1 MKKVLLATLFAA
13 FSLGMSAQAFEYVP
27 LDANTG
33 RPLVP
38 NVPSVP
44 SVPSIQSYG
53 FGAPTPPRSQTSVV
67 GGYVKAQDGR
77 FVRVKI
83 RVCAR
88 IGQYEGP
95 YVVAVYHS
103 DARSWMN
110 NGTVRAQRVSSGDG
124 QFIVDNFEWSALTT
138 LYGTVIFQL
147 LIFNSW
153 RKFRGRII
161 DLWYA
166 LVYCPFIYKAIFCFV
181 LPTYP
186 LPFLAKMG
194 ILEASKYLDCW
205 SSKLTAVLRRQC
217 FSIS

>member
-38 NVPSVP
+38 NASVP
-44 SVPSIQSYG
+44 SVPSIQSYS
-53 FGAPTPPRSQTSVV
+53 FGAPTPPISQTSVV

-103 DARSWMN
+103 DARRWMN
-110 NGTVRAQRVSSGDG
+110 NGTVRAQRISSGDG
-124 QFIVDNFEWSALTT
+124 QFIVDNFEWSVLTA
-138 LYGTVIFQL
+138 LYGTVY
-147 LIFNSW
+147 FN
-153 RKFRGRII
+153 
-161 DLWYA
+161 Y
-166 LVYCPFIYKAIFCFV
+166 
-181 LPTYP
+181 
-186 LPFLAKMG
+186 
-194 ILEASKYLDCW
+194 
-205 SSKLTAVLRRQC
+205 
-217 FSIS
+217 

>member
-44 SVPSIQSYG
+44 SVPSIQSYS
-53 FGAPTPPRSQTSVV
+53 FGAPTPPISQTSVV

-88 IGQYEGP
+88 IGQYEG
-95 YVVAVYHS
+95 AVYHS
-103 DARSWMN
+103 DARRWMN
-110 NGTVRAQRVSSGDG
+110 NGTVRAQRISSGDG

-138 LYGTVIFQL
+138 LYGTVY
-147 LIFNSW
+147 FN
-153 RKFRGRII
+153 
-161 DLWYA
+161 Y
-166 LVYCPFIYKAIFCFV
+166 
-181 LPTYP
+181 
-186 LPFLAKMG
+186 
-194 ILEASKYLDCW
+194 
-205 SSKLTAVLRRQC
+205 
-217 FSIS
+217 

>member
-27 LDANTG
+27 LDSNTG

-53 FGAPTPPRSQTSVV
+53 FGAPTPPISRTSVV
-67 GGYVKAQDGR
+67 GGYVKTQDGR

-88 IGQYEGP
+88 IGKYEGP

-103 DARSWMN
+103 DAKRWMN
-110 NGTVRAQRVSSGDG
+110 NGTLHRAQRISSGDG
-124 QFIVDNFEWSALTT
+124 QFIVDNFEWFALTS
-138 LYGTVIFQL
+138 LYGKVY
-147 LIFNSW
+147 FN
-153 RKFRGRII
+153 
-161 DLWYA
+161 Y
-166 LVYCPFIYKAIFCFV
+166 
-181 LPTYP
+181 
-186 LPFLAKMG
+186 
-194 ILEASKYLDCW
+194 
-205 SSKLTAVLRRQC
+205 
-217 FSIS
+217 

>member
-1 MKKVLLATLFAA
+1 MKKVLLATLLAA

-67 GGYVKAQDGR
+67 GGYVKTRDGR

-83 RVCAR
+83 RVCDR

-103 DARSWMN
+103 DARRWMN
-110 NGTVRAQRVSSGDG
+110 DGTVRAQRISSGDG

-138 LYGTVIFQL
+138 LYGTVY
-147 LIFNSW
+147 FN
-153 RKFRGRII
+153 
-161 DLWYA
+161 Y
-166 LVYCPFIYKAIFCFV
+166 
-181 LPTYP
+181 
-186 LPFLAKMG
+186 
-194 ILEASKYLDCW
+194 
-205 SSKLTAVLRRQC
+205 
-217 FSIS
+217 

>member
-1 MKKVLLATLFAA
+1 M
-13 FSLGMSAQAFEYVP
+13 
-27 LDANTG
+27 DANTG

-53 FGAPTPPRSQTSVV
+53 FGAPTPPISQTSVV

-95 YVVAVYHS
+95 YVVAEYHS
-103 DARSWMN
+103 GARRWMN
-110 NGTVRAQRVSSGDG
+110 NGTVRAQKVSLGDG

-138 LYGTVIFQL
+138 LYGTVY
-147 LIFNSW
+147 FN
-153 RKFRGRII
+153 
-161 DLWYA
+161 Y
-166 LVYCPFIYKAIFCFV
+166 
-181 LPTYP
+181 
-186 LPFLAKMG
+186 
-194 ILEASKYLDCW
+194 
-205 SSKLTAVLRRQC
+205 
-217 FSIS
+217 

>member
-44 SVPSIQSYG
+44 LVPSIQSYV
-53 FGAPTPPRSQTSVV
+53 FGAPTPPISQTSVV

-95 YVVAVYHS
+95 YVVAVYRS
-103 DARSWMN
+103 DTRTWMN
-110 NGTVRAQRVSSGDG
+110 NGTPVRAQRILSGDG
-124 QFIVDNFEWSALTT
+124 QFIVDNFEWS
-138 LYGTVIFQL
+138 V
-147 LIFNSW
+147 
-153 RKFRGRII
+153 
-161 DLWYA
+161 
-166 LVYCPFIYKAIFCFV
+166 
-181 LPTYP
+181 
-186 LPFLAKMG
+186 
-194 ILEASKYLDCW
+194 
-205 SSKLTAVLRRQC
+205 LTALYETVY
-217 FSIS
+217 FNY